1 MKKEKEENS
10 ETIYLDTIDSTSQ
23 IKLNLYGLESFFNT
37 RAFEPDRKLRKLLKQ
52 KYQKWKIY

>member
-37 RAFEPDRKLRKLLKQ
+37 RAFEPEN
-52 KYQKWKIY
+52 YESC